1 MKKRGMALFIAMLL
15 AIGSARSR
23 LAGMDIASRPSET
36 PENPETADT
45 AVPPQAPA
53 VIRREDY
60 RPFAWRVPTTGLK
73 FTLGLEKTRVQTR
86 LEVERN
92 PEAAADPVLRLNGGG
107 PPPLGVWID
116 GALSNDWTMDGDD
129 LLITLPG
136 ERHEVGIDT
145 EVDPSAN
152 TQLSGLYASNGML
165 CTQCEAEG
173 FRRITF
179 FPDRP
184 DVLSTY
190 TVRMS
195 GPKDAF
201 PVLLSNGNRVDH
213 GEEADGS
220 HWAEWHDPWPKP
232 SYLFALVAGE
242 LVANSSSFTT
252 MSGRKVDLNIYVRR
266 SKDGRGDESRT
277 DHAMDSLIHSMKWDE
292 ETFGR
297 EYDLDLFN
305 IVAVS
310 DFNMGAMEN
319 KGLNVF
325 NTRYVLADPET
336 ATDGDYD
343 GVEGVIGHEYFH
355 NWSGNRITC
364 RDWFQLSLKEGFT
377 VLRDQLFSADMGSK
391 SVKRIEDVRVLRS
404 AQFPEDSGPLAH
416 PIRPDSYQEISNF
429 YTATVYNKGAEVIRM
444 MRTMAGPERFRAGT
458 DLYFDRNDGEA
469 ATCEDFVKSIEDG
482 AGLDLR
488 QFRRWYSQAGTPQVK
503 ARLSHEGD
511 TATLHLEQTVPPTPG
526 QPDKQ
531 PVPIPLRVALFDR
544 DSGKHPGEELVVL
557 DRASAAFAFPGF
569 ATRPV
574 LSINR
579 GFSAPVALD
588 TDVSAS
594 DLVFLAAQDDDPFAR
609 YEAMQ
614 SLVVQHLVA
623 AVSGG
628 LLCDANRQAGRDS
641 IGRALGAVIDDAQL
655 DDLMRGELM
664 ILPAE
669 SYLAEQLLV
678 ADPGTIREEREGLKA
693 WLGRELKGKL
703 TALHDRVSAVPYSR
717 SAEARGARKLKTQA
731 LVYLA
736 AGDPAEAARRAAA
749 QYAQADNMTDRQ
761 GALMVLCSLDGP
773 EREAALADFHERYAG
788 NALVIDK
795 WFSLQAGS
803 LHPDVLA
810 HVKALAGH
818 ADFTMNNPNRVR
830 ALYMAA
836 AVNPGV
842 FHAASGEGYRLIADL
857 ILALDPINPQTAARF
872 VPPLGRWR
880 RIEPKRSAL
889 MRADLERIAAAPD
902 LSRDTFEQVTK
913 SLG

>member
-1 MKKRGMALFIAMLL
+1 
-15 AIGSARSR
+15 
-23 LAGMDIASRPSET
+23 MDIASRPST
-36 PENPETADT
+36 PAENPQTAD
-45 AVPPQAPA
+45 AAPPPQAPA

-60 RPFAWRVPTTGLK
+60 KAPGWLVPNLRLNFA
-73 FTLGLEKTRVQTR
+73 LGLQSTRVQANMD
-86 LEVERN
+86 VERN
-92 PEAAADPVLRLNGGG
+92 GDSPVLRLNGGG
-107 PPPLGVWID
+107 GQPLGVWVD
-116 GALSNDWTMDGDD
+116 GALSNAWQMDGDD

-136 ERHEVGIDT
+136 DRHEIGVET

-195 GPKDAF
+195 GPKDLF
-201 PVLLSNGNRVDH
+201 PVLLSNGNHVAG
-213 GEEADGS
+213 GEGADGT

-242 LVANSSSFTT
+242 LVANHAAFTT
-252 MSGRKVDLNIYVRR
+252 MSGRKVDLNIWVRP
-266 SKDGRGDESRT
+266 GDEDRT
-277 DHAMDSLIHSMKWDE
+277 QHAMDSLIASMKWDE
-292 ETFGR
+292 EAFGR

-336 ATDGDYD
+336 ATDADYD
-343 GVEGVIGHEYFH
+343 AVEGVIGHEYFH
-355 NWSGNRITC
+355 NWSGNRVTC

-377 VLRDQLFSADMGSK
+377 VLRDQLFSADMGSPA
-391 SVKRIEDVRVLRS
+391 VKRIEDVRVLRS

-429 YTATVYNKGAEVIRM
+429 YTSTVYNKGAEVIRM
-444 MRTMAGPERFRAGT
+444 MRSMAGPERFRQGT
-458 DLYFDRNDGEA
+458 DLYFERHDGEA
-469 ATCEDFVKSIEDG
+469 ATCEDFVRAIEDG
-482 AGLDLR
+482 AGLDLA
-488 QFRRWYSQAGTPQVK
+488 QFRLWYSQAGTPQLRV
-503 ARLSHEGD
+503 RLHHQGD
-511 TATLHLEQTVPPTPG
+511 TATLRLSQVVPPTPG
-526 QPDKQ
+526 QPVKQ
-531 PVPIPLRVALFDR
+531 PMPIPLRIALFDR
-544 DSGKHPGEELVVL
+544 DTGKHRGEQLIVFDKAE
-557 DRASAAFAFPGF
+557 AEFSFSGF
-569 ATRPV
+569 ARVPV

-579 GFSAPVALD
+579 GFTAPVAIDSD
-588 TDVSAS
+588 TPAT
-594 DLVFLAAQDDDPFAR
+594 DLVFLAANDDDPFAR

-614 SLVVQHLVA
+614 SLIVQHLVA

-628 LLCDANRQAGRDS
+628 ILCDAERQAGRDA
-641 IGRALGAVIDDAQL
+641 IGRALAAVLDDAAL

-664 ILPAE
+664 ILPSEA
-669 SYLAEQLLV
+669 YLAEQLAV
-678 ADPGTIREEREGLKA
+678 ADPGAIHAEREGLKA
-693 WLGRELKGKL
+693 WLGRELQDRL
-703 TALHDRVSAVPYSR
+703 AALHDRVSAVPYSR

-736 AGDPAEAARRAAA
+736 AGAPDEAARRAKA
-749 QYAQADNMTDRQ
+749 QYDAADNMTDRQ
-761 GALMVLCSLDGP
+761 GALMVLGGLDTPHGDGA
-773 EREAALADFHERYAG
+773 REAALADFYKRYQG

-795 WFSLQAGS
+795 WFALQAGS
-803 LHPDVLA
+803 LHPQVLD
-810 HVKALAGH
+810 HVKALARH
-818 ADFTMNNPNRVR
+818 ADFALGNPNRVR
-830 ALYMAA
+830 ALYMSC
-836 AVNPGV
+836 AVNPKA
-842 FHAASGEGYRLIADL
+842 FHAAGGEGYRLIADL

-889 MRADLERIAAAPD
+889 MRSELERIAAAPR
-902 LSRDTFEQVTK
+902 LSRDTFEQVGK